1 MNYLPESLN
10 EHEIPSAVH
19 NLSNPIR
26 NKIFNYKS
34 TVENINTD
42 DTRTYGTSIIH
53 ATVLILNI

>member
-1 MNYLPESLN
+1 MNYLPESIR
-10 EHEIPSAVH
+10 EHEVPSTVYS
-19 NLSNPIR
+19 LSNPIR